1 MAEKTADFA
10 RRMGSDVRTFVQQKS
25 KEVAD
30 RVESGLNDFAVAVDE
45 ASYQASLKRV
55 ADKFDLKS
63 KEVERILRAH
73 TRTSRK

>member
-10 RRMGSDVRTFVQQKS
+10 RRLGRDVRTFVQGKS
-25 KEVAD
+25 MEVAD
-30 RVESGLNDFAVAVDE
+30 RVEAGLNDFTKVVEE

-55 ADKFDLKS
+55 ADKFGLKS
-63 KEVERILRAH
+63 KEVERILLAH